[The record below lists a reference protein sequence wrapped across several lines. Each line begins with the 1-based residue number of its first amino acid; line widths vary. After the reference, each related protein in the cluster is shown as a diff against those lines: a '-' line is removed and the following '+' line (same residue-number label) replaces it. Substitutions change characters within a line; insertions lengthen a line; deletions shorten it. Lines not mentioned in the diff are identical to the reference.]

1 MDVSTIA
8 DLLGNYGMAFVLM
21 AYFLVKDWKQTGEI
35 IATLGSIREVLT
47 ELKTWHSA
55 EEKDK

>member
-47 ELKTWHSA
+47 ELKTWHS
-55 EEKDK
+55 E